1 MRRRDMLAG
10 AAVALALAV
19 PATPAIAADH
29 TIKIAYE
36 TSETHLKARTAKMFA
51 EEVEALSA
59 GRTRS
64 GGATGD
70 QRCIAHAHEQGAQR

>member
-1 MRRRDMLAG
+1 MLAG

-36 TSETHLKARTAKMFA
+36 TSETHLEAAFA
-51 EEVEALSA
+51 GSIGDTIRDQLA
-59 GRTRS
+59 G
-64 GGATGD
+64 
-70 QRCIAHAHEQGAQR
+70 